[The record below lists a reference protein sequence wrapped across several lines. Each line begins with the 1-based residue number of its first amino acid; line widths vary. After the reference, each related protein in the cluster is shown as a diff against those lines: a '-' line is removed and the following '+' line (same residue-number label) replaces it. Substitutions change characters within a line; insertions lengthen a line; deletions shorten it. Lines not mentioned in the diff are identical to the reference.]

1 MHLQISFVDCSS
13 VIVSKISVDGG
24 LLAYVVSLLGL
35 PETNVL
41 GSHAQDIA
49 IGIDDTG
56 TGTAGTDID
65 S

>member
-1 MHLQISFVDCSS
+1 M
-13 VIVSKISVDGG
+13 DGG

-41 GSHAQDIA
+41 GSHAQDVA
-49 IGIDDTG
+49 IGIDDAG
-56 TGTAGTDID
+56 PGTAGTDID

>member
-13 VIVSKISVDGG
+13 VIVSKVSMDGG

-41 GSHAQDIA
+41 GSHAQDVA
-49 IGIDDTG
+49 IGIDDAG
-56 TGTAGTDID
+56 PGTAGTDID